1 MIESIVHV
9 PSEDAENA
17 MKSAN
22 ASSTPTSVS
31 IKRLGTDDGDDDD
44 TFLFRS
50 KDGVVVVLVDKV
62 LLSFP
67 KLNPLSLLVVV
78 VVSNYNPLSLVVVVL
93 NDNPPPPVVSLLVVE
108 VVPNVNPIALESTIL
123 NPPNEGPS
131 LVSSL
136 LYPACSN
143 HNFYISPNLLCSEQ
157 DTPHIS
163 TNLMVEASLSMHLH
177 SIELHPYLHSM

>member
-1 MIESIVHV
+1 
-9 PSEDAENA
+9 

-78 VVSNYNPLSLVVVVL
+78 VVSNDNPLSLVVVVL
-93 NDNPPPPVVSLLVVE
+93 NDNPLSLVVVVPNDNPPPVVSLLVVE
-108 VVPNVNPIALESTIL
+108 DVPNVNPIELESTIL

-131 LVSSL
+131 FVSSL
-136 LYPACSN
+136 FVPGLFEPQ
-143 HNFYISPNLLCSEQ
+143 LLHFTKSALFGTRHTSHFHES
-157 DTPHIS
+157 DGGSIAF
-163 TNLMVEASLSMHLH
+163 NASALH
-177 SIELHPYLHSM
+177 